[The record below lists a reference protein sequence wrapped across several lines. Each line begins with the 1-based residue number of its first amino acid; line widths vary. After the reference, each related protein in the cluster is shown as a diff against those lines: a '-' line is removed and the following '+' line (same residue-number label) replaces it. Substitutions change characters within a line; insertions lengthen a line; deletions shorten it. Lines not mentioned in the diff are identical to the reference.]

1 MHLPIPMLS
10 DRWWVTTQGT
20 NPKIRTVSRGQVA
33 ELTWL
38 SLKDP
43 TAFTL
48 DDTSQA
54 YTDGSVWVTE
64 STGAWLLIRLNDT
77 STLGEYH
84 AWSEPGGYIPTGLAS
99 SLSASGIEET
109 FNAME
114 LFAQHN
120 TERCTYTWP

>member
-1 MHLPIPMLS
+1 M
-10 DRWWVTTQGT
+10 
-20 NPKIRTVSRGQVA
+20 A
-33 ELTWL
+33 ELTWQ
-38 SLKDP
+38 SLKDR

-77 STLGEYH
+77 HTLGEYH

-99 SLSASGIEET
+99 SLSTSGIEET

-114 LFAQHN
+114 MFAQTN
-120 TERCTYTWP
+120 TERMYVCLAVRNRTHLTIRLQTIVTGLKATYGYPHESG